1 MQVVQ
6 TRLRHVHAE
15 MVTWLP
21 VDLRVKVGSMI
32 SLKNDPDSWKWEVIA
47 QYTTQDSDNIQ
58 RGWGLGLPKTQRT
71 ER

>member
-6 TRLRHVHAE
+6 TRLRHDHAE

-21 VDLRVKVGSMI
+21 VDPRVKVGSVV

-47 QYTTQDSDNIQ
+47 QYIAQDSENIQ
-58 RGWGLGLPKTQRT
+58 RGWGLDLPKTQRT